1 MGNHHSNV
9 KDRARS
15 KDELIA
21 VKVKMEDCQVGNAG
35 AKKRDSVHVID
46 MRSVSLMMPVW
57 YTTEELFRDDMEIA
71 KGAWNMILEDTST
84 EFLRLKGV
92 EGFPY
97 SACVVWFF
105 DTFYNRLFDVHPS
118 VRPLFKNGLV
128 TQGKFLVQMISM
140 LLRSINDEKAFDE
153 SLYRLVVIHNA
164 RGVKVSE
171 YGLVGEVLFYS
182 LRHCLGPAYT
192 VDVSKAWIKV
202 FSRMLKYIVP
212 KAIAIELSTSSDAQ
226 IDRFKSYDNEMRY
239 IEQKE
244 SEIREKILAELNTNA
259 ACPFS
264 HEGAN
269 MDYRPRQRIEST
281 DPEILSEICRKV
293 E

>member
-1 MGNHHSNV
+1 MGNHYANRT
-9 KDRARS
+9 KA

-21 VKVKMEDCQVGNAG
+21 VKVRQEDCQVGNAG
-35 AKKRDSVHVID
+35 AKGRDSIHVID
-46 MRSVSLMMPVW
+46 MKSISLMLPVW
-57 YTTEELFRDDMEIA
+57 YTAEELTPDDMDIA
-71 KGAWNMILEDTST
+71 KRAWNMILLDTST
-84 EFLRLKGV
+84 EFLRLKGTQ
-92 EGFPY
+92 GFPY
-97 SACVVWFF
+97 TASVVWFF
-105 DTFYNRLFDVHPS
+105 DTFYHRLFDIHPS

-153 SLYRLVVIHNA
+153 TLYKLVVTHNA

-182 LRHCLGPAYT
+182 LHHCLGPAYT

-212 KAIAIELSTSSDAQ
+212 KAIALELSTASDAQ
-226 IDRFKSYDNEMRY
+226 NDRFRSYDNEMRTS
-239 IEQKE
+239 EQKE
-244 SEIREKILAELNTNA
+244 SEIREKLLKEMNTDS

-264 HEGAN
+264 HEGQN
-269 MDYRPRQRIEST
+269 MDYRQRERIEST
-281 DPEILSEICRKV
+281 DPEMLSEICRKV